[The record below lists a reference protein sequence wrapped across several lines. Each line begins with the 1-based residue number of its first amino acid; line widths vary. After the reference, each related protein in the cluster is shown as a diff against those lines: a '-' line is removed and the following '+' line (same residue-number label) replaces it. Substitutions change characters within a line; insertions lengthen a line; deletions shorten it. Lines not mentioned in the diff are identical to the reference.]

1 MYNLPQ
7 EIEVWYIIPAIRREL
22 AKIFTTKYD
31 FTQER
36 AAQILGVSKA
46 AVCQYL
52 GKKRAKNLKFP
63 AKINKEI
70 EKSAEILS
78 KNNKLA
84 LKEILRLL
92 MVIKKTKCC
101 CGICKKFNKGILDL
115 CDMKPIDS
123 GEL

>member
-22 AKIFTTKYD
+22 AKTLIEKHK

-36 AAQILGVSKA
+36 AANVLGVSKA

-52 GKKRAKNLKFP
+52 GKKRAVNVRFP
-63 AKINKEI
+63 AKIRKEI

-78 KNNKLA
+78 NSPKLV

-92 MVIKKTKCC
+92 SLIKKTKCSC
-101 CGICKKFNKGILDL
+101 EICKRYNKGILVI
-115 CDMKPIDS
+115 CKMKPVS
-123 GEL
+123 TGET